1 MLAEAVDLILLHSSS
16 IASILSRKVITKSVL
31 FRYLHARRVPVNV
44 ELSKAVLVEKTDRYW
59 AESFSDARHTP
70 ADGRPREATPDAD
83 TSPSVSATAIVD
95 PERDDWPENFPI
107 HRMSRQFTGW
117 FFGQFN
123 SGQLA
128 ADDFW
133 CDAHCTVEMTD
144 ATAVDRLEQAD
155 GADACAAGLLALRER
170 FAFHFNANE
179 CHAGCQGRV
188 DAHGLVLVLSCGTL
202 HVEQRGFVGCWECA
216 FGLVRDPFA
225 DNNWKVKH
233 MRMRLRS
240 VRQQAQPQQQQQST
254 AGLAAGPSMDGVV
267 AVPQLAECEMLR
279 EMLALP
285 AGEMDLA

>member
-1 MLAEAVDLILLHSSS
+1 MLAEALDLILLHSSS
-16 IASILSRKVITKSVL
+16 LASILSRKVITKGVL
-31 FRYLHARRVPVNV
+31 FRYLHARRVAVNV
-44 ELSKAVLVEKTDRYW
+44 ELSKAVLIEKTERYW
-59 AESFSDARHTP
+59 AESLRDDRTTP
-70 ADGRPREATPDAD
+70 ADERAREATTNEDNTPA
-83 TSPSVSATAIVD
+83 ATIKEIVNND
-95 PERDDWPENFPI
+95 DQQDDWPENFPI

-117 FFGQFN
+117 FFKQFN

-155 GADACAAGLLALRER
+155 GADACATALLALRDR

-240 VRQQAQPQQQQQST
+240 VRQQQQQQMT
-254 AGLAAGPSMDGVV
+254 AELTAGPSDGVV
-267 AVPQLAECEMLR
+267 AVPQLVECEMLR

-285 AGEMDLA
+285 AGEMDLV